1 MFAHSGLLQ
10 GETLQV
16 HAYQDMIIS
25 SKNRRL
31 HTATLQVHA
40 YQDMIISSKNRIW
53 HTAALQVHA
62 YQDTSWPKVAHCP
75 AVQHCK
81 CMCSKTPC
89 PIFQEQLI
97 SQNKVASQEQRILR
111 TTALQEYAFQDTVTN
126 TSRTAHFAEQ
136 ICSSRTAYFAQNI
149 TVSVCVPRL
158 TPCPR
163 FPEQLFFF
171 LLLFFRKTTTNETK
185 QKPLQV

>member
-1 MFAHSGLLQ
+1 M
-10 GETLQV
+10 
-16 HAYQDMIIS
+16 
-25 SKNRRL
+25 
-31 HTATLQVHA
+31 QVHA

-62 YQDTSWPKVAHCP
+62 YQDTSWPKIAHCP

-89 PIFQEQLI
+89 PVFQEQLI

-111 TTALQEYAFQDTVTN
+111 KTALQECAFQDTVIN

-136 ICSSRTAYFAQNI
+136 SCISRTAYFAQNS
-149 TVSVCVPRL
+149 TVSVYVPIL

-163 FPEQLFFF
+163 FPEQLFVCFSFF
-171 LLLFFRKTTTNETK
+171 VCLFFSSFLQKNNNKRNKTKDIASVPVCAQT
-185 QKPLQV
+185 

>member
-1 MFAHSGLLQ
+1 M
-10 GETLQV
+10 QV
-16 HAYQDMIIS
+16 HAYQD
-25 SKNRRL
+25 
-31 HTATLQVHA
+31 V
-40 YQDMIISSKNRIW
+40 IISSKNRIW

-62 YQDTSWPKVAHCP
+62 YQDTSWPKIAHCP

-136 ICSSRTAYFAQNI
+136 NCSSRTAYFCAKHHCKCMRSKTD
-149 TVSVCVPRL
+149 TVSKISR
-158 TPCPR
+158 TA
-163 FPEQLFFF
+163 FFF
-171 LLLFFRKTTTNETK
+171 FFFQKKTNETI
-185 QKPLQV
+185 QKNIASVTMCAQT

>member
-1 MFAHSGLLQ
+1 M
-10 GETLQV
+10 QV

-40 YQDMIISSKNRIW
+40 YQDMIIFSKNRRL
-53 HTAALQVHA
+53 HTATLQVRA
-62 YQDTSWPKVAHCP
+62 YQETSWPKIAHCP

-111 TTALQEYAFQDTVTN
+111 TTAMQEYAFQDSATN
-126 TSRTAHFAEQ
+126 TSRTVHFAEQ
-136 ICSSRTAYFAQNI
+136 SCISRTAYFAQNSI
-149 TVSVCVPRL
+149 VSVCVPRL
-158 TPCPR
+158 TPCPKISR
-163 FPEQLFFF
+163 TAF
-171 LLLFFRKTTTNETK
+171 LAENKNKTDRTK
-185 QKPLQV
+185 TIASVTMCAQT